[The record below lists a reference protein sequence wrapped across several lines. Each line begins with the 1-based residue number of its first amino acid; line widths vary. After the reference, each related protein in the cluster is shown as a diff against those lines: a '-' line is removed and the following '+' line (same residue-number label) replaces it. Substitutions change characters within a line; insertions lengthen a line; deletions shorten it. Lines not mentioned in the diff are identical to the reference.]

1 MGGARSGLTHSQ
13 LHSHTIHQV
22 REGPAGQVAQSSD
35 LVTVMTCARKMV
47 LVGYC
52 CVQAALAGDA
62 DGSSTSFLPVTAT
75 SLAEAFEAHT
85 AATTKATSVRTPR
98 TAMMMM

>member
-52 CVQAALAGDA
+52 CVQALAGQGGHEEGEHRGYDETV
-62 DGSSTSFLPVTAT
+62 GSTLWMLCAEGARSVACAFFLMT
-75 SLAEAFEAHT
+75 
-85 AATTKATSVRTPR
+85 
-98 TAMMMM
+98 